1 MDARQLALVKLV
13 TAKLKAEGYR
23 YIAVVEDDP
32 VPHIVIR
39 IYKGLDES

>member
-1 MDARQLALVKLV
+1 MDAKQLALVKLV
-13 TAKLKAEGYR
+13 TERLKDEGYR
-23 YIAVVEDDP
+23 YLAEVETEP

>member
-1 MDARQLALVKLV
+1 MTAAQLALIKLV

-23 YIAVVEDDP
+23 YLAEIEDGA
-32 VPHIVIR
+32 IVIR